1 MRRLIPAIAAVA
13 LLVTAALPV
22 AAAKPTIT
30 VNAISESGIDPFAS
44 ADCGFPVSFSVTG
57 ESRERAWFDANDVLR
72 VVFTVNVHVEYT
84 ANGRTLRGIDA
95 GMDTGFIEPDG
106 TASIAIHGSVGMVK
120 VPGHGPVFGAA
131 GRLVLMFTPVLDG
144 AGNPVLDEDGFP
156 IFDVDVISESGV
168 VGSGDIEAFC
178 GYLAG

>member
-1 MRRLIPAIAAVA
+1 MRRLIPVLAAVA
-13 LLVTAALPV
+13 LLLTAALLV

-30 VNAISESGIDPFAS
+30 VSTISEAGVDPFAS
-44 ADCGFPVSFSVTG
+44 ADCGFPVSFGVTG
-57 ESRERAWFDANDVLR
+57 QFRERAWFDANDVMR

-84 ANGRTLRGIDA
+84 ANGRTLRGVDA
-95 GMDTGFIEPDG
+95 GMDTGFIQPDG
-106 TASIAIHGSVGMVK
+106 TASVAIHGSVGMVT
-120 VPGHGPVFGAA
+120 VPGSGPVFGAA
-131 GRLVLMFTPVLDG
+131 GRLVLVFTPVLDG

-168 VGSGDIEAFC
+168 IGSGDIEAFC